1 MASGKPHA
9 ALETW
14 IWVLI
19 YGGLFALILGIA
31 TGRTD
36 PALGWSMAAPGVL
49 VSLVGVVLIYV
60 RSRLPDSKPGK
71 ETP

>member
-9 ALETW
+9 ALEAW

-31 TGRTD
+31 TGRSD
-36 PALGWSMAAPGVL
+36 PTLGWSMAAPGV
-49 VSLVGVVLIYV
+49 VVALVGVVLIYV
-60 RSRLPDSKPGK
+60 RSRLDDPRDGK
-71 ETP
+71 KRP